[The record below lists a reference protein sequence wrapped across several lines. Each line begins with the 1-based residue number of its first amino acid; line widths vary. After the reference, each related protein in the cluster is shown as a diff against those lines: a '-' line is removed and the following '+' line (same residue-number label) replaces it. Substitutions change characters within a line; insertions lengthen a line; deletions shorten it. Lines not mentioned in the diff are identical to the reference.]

1 MNVIV
6 MLSNDNGMMFNERR
20 QSQDSTL
27 RQDVLNDSSGTTLW
41 MNSYSKKQFTE
52 EANNIIVDEK
62 FLQKAQ
68 NGEYCFVENQE
79 LAPIA
84 DSIENLIV
92 YRWNRDYPSDMTF
105 DLDIS
110 SWVLISTID
119 FTGTSH
125 EKITKEVWKHA

>member
-1 MNVIV
+1 MNAIV

-20 QSQDSTL
+20 QSQDSAL
-27 RQDVLNDSSGTTLW
+27 RQDVLNDSSDTALW
-41 MNSYSKKQFTE
+41 MNSYSRKQFTE
-52 EANNIIVDEK
+52 EANNIIVDEE

-84 DSIENLIV
+84 DSIENLII
-92 YRWNRDYPSDMTF
+92 YRWNRDYPSDTTF
-105 DLDIS
+105 DLDMS
-110 SWVLISTID
+110 SWVLINTTD

-125 EKITKEVWKHA
+125 KKITKEVWKHA